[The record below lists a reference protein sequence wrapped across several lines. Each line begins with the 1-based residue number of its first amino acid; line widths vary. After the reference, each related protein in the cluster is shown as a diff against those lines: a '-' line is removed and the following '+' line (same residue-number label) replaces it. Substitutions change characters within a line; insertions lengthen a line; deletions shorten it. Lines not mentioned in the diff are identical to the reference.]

1 MTVNYFIHRISDDDT
16 VMPDFVFHFFDINRI
31 IMFMSYKR
39 DIISEYRKYVYSN
52 MTAKP
57 IMTLLQSNVVDF
69 YIEGCVIR
77 IYTDFDPA
85 VTILDFN
92 VL

>member
-1 MTVNYFIHRISDDDT
+1 MTVNYFIHRISDGYMT
-16 VMPDFVFHFFDINRI
+16 TPDFVFHFFDINRI
-31 IMFMSYKR
+31 IMFISYKS
-39 DIISEYRKYVYSN
+39 DIISEYRKYVHSN

-69 YIEGCVIR
+69 YIEGCAIR
-77 IYTDFDPA
+77 IYTDFDPG